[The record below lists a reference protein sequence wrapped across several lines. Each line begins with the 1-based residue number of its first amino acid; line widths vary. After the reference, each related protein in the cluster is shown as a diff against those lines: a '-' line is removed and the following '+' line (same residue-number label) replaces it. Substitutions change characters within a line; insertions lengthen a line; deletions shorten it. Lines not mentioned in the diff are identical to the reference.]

1 MVVLNVHSGG
11 RCTSDSDR
19 NVAPRWT
26 SCRIRVAPSDLTALA
41 SRACRSV
48 NSSGYSV
55 NGFTYRAWAMI
66 IPAPPAARRRRYS
79 MYGVAGRSGFL
90 NISLA
95 PCAVMTTRF
104 LTSTGPSLMG
114 DRIIDAEVT
123 APLPRFT
130 KRCLINGA
138 YPGGR
143 RGGRNGSRNERPD

>member
-1 MVVLNVHSGG
+1 
-11 RCTSDSDR
+11 
-19 NVAPRWT
+19 
-26 SCRIRVAPSDLTALA
+26 
-41 SRACRSV
+41 
-48 NSSGYSV
+48 
-55 NGFTYRAWAMI
+55 MI
-66 IPAPPAARRRRYS
+66 IPTPPAARRRRYS

-138 YPGGR
+138 YALPATRRKRSCRAGGAGLDLDPD
-143 RGGRNGSRNERPD
+143 GGVREADHLDERVGRHGAGF